1 MTNYPDY
8 KTQNCANDAS
18 NEEFIRFYNDINNGV
33 PKGCME
39 TCYELADGK
48 IAYERAEYITL
59 FDNNHIPKI
68 AVIAIEDSSNIH
80 QAEVRFEEMK
90 RNCDIKL

>member
-1 MTNYPDY
+1 MTLIMAYQRDVW
-8 KTQNCANDAS
+8 KHAN
-18 NEEFIRFYNDINNGV
+18 
-33 PKGCME
+33 
-39 TCYELADGK
+39 GK

-90 RNCDIKL
+90 RKCDIKL